1 MLIYTQLIHNLHTTS
16 KNGGFHCFWFLR
28 FWVLYAQ
35 KGMKAM
41 INIYASDKKNL
52 VARLLNNASQEVI
65 DLIYKLPELNQDV
78 LLLSYGL
85 DGKEPMDDKEIAN
98 FINREYDGAD
108 IKVDKVPFIR
118 EDAISMLGLVDEEVE
133 EFKLPKLDFEF
144 GSSKLISW
152 DDLAEIA
159 NTVQSM
165 EEMQEFLESKYDKNS
180 VVFLPSLS
188 ELYESERYNDY
199 DSFKHLK
206 IIASIVCF
214 SLKTNGYKIK
224 ANICTGD
231 VNLAAV
237 LDFTYLNFSS
247 AKEIVID
254 SRRDTL
260 QPC

>member
-1 MLIYTQLIHNLHTTS
+1 
-16 KNGGFHCFWFLR
+16 
-28 FWVLYAQ
+28 
-35 KGMKAM
+35 M

-52 VARLLNNASQEVI
+52 VARLLKNANQEVI
-65 DLIYKLPELNQDV
+65 DCIHKLPELNQDV
-78 LLLSYGL
+78 LLLTYGL

-98 FINREYDGAD
+98 FINREYDGTD
-108 IKVDKVPFIR
+108 IKVEKVPFIR

-159 NTVQSM
+159 NTVHSM
-165 EEMQEFLESKYDKNS
+165 EEMQEFLESKYDKKS

-188 ELYESERYNDY
+188 ELYESERYNDH
-199 DSFKHLK
+199 DSFEHLK

-224 ANICTGD
+224 ANISTGD

-237 LDFTYLNFSS
+237 LDFAYLNFSS

>member
-1 MLIYTQLIHNLHTTS
+1 
-16 KNGGFHCFWFLR
+16 
-28 FWVLYAQ
+28 
-35 KGMKAM
+35 M

-52 VARLLNNASQEVI
+52 VARLLKNASQEVI
-65 DLIYKLPELNQDV
+65 DCIHKLPELNQDV
-78 LLLSYGL
+78 LLLTYGL

-98 FINREYDGAD
+98 FINREYDGTD
-108 IKVDKVPFIR
+108 IKVEKVPFIR

-159 NTVQSM
+159 NTVHSM
-165 EEMQEFLESKYDKNS
+165 EEMQEFLESKYDKKS

-188 ELYESERYNDY
+188 ELYESERYNDH
-199 DSFKHLK
+199 DSFEHLK

-224 ANICTGD
+224 ANISTGD

-237 LDFTYLNFSS
+237 LDFTYLSFSS

-254 SRRDTL
+254 SRRDKL